1 MSDAHNR
8 SWFEK
13 FWHWYCRA
21 IARIFYRHIEIEG
34 AASIATGDAGLL
46 LCANHVNALVD
57 VVLLQATTTRT
68 IRPLA
73 RSGLYLNPLL
83 RPLLHLIGAVP
94 VARRNDVAADLTRND
109 KSFTRCAEL
118 LAADET
124 IVIFPEG
131 QSHSDSHIHKLK
143 TGAARIALAAAAH
156 NGRAPVILPVGLTF
170 TRKGKFRSDV
180 LIQFGTP
187 LNATLPD
194 NIEPFAAVELLT
206 ARITE
211 GLAAVTLNADS
222 WEDIYLVNRLE
233 QFFALRHGK
242 YRKRKLRQRFCALQR
257 LIDAQRALRVYEPD
271 RVRAILLQLTA
282 FERLC
287 RMFGIR
293 DYHLTIDARPVLVM
307 LYFARLILVVLL
319 TLPIAIWG
327 TINGIVPYLLTRHGS
342 RRIARSEDQYDTA
355 KVLLGMLLFLSF
367 WSVQTILV
375 YRWAGAWWSIG
386 YLGSVLLAA
395 PIALRMRK
403 EYRIIWSNLKVF
415 FLFLRKRQLRAYL
428 ADRRHEIEVELAHLV
443 RIVKRLP
450 ETAGGS
456 EREIHT

>member
-1 MSDAHNR
+1 MSDAHHKT
-8 SWFEK
+8 WFEN

-21 IARIFYRHIEIEG
+21 VARIFYRRIEIEG
-34 AASIATGDAGLL
+34 ASAINSNGAGLL

-57 VVLLQATTTRT
+57 VVLLQAATTRT

-83 RPLLHLIGAVP
+83 RPLLGLIGAVP
-94 VARRNDVAADLTRND
+94 VARRNDTTTDMTRND
-109 KSFTRCAEL
+109 ESFARCAEI
-118 LAADET
+118 LADDEM

-143 TGAARIALAAAAH
+143 TGAARIALAATTR
-156 NGRAPVILPVGLTF
+156 NGRPPVVLPVGLTF

-187 LNATLPD
+187 VDTALPEGND
-194 NIEPFAAVELLT
+194 SFAAVEQLT

-271 RVRAILLQLTA
+271 RVRAVLLQLTA

-293 DYHLTIDARPVLVM
+293 DHHLTIDIRPVLVM
-307 LYFARLILVVLL
+307 LYFGRLILVVML
-319 TLPIAIWG
+319 TLPIAAWG

-342 RRIARSEDQYDTA
+342 RQIARGEDQYDTA
-355 KVLLGMLLFLSF
+355 KVLLGMLLFLAF
-367 WSVQTILV
+367 WSAQTMLV
-375 YRWAGAWWSIG
+375 YRWAGTWWSIG
-386 YLGSVLLAA
+386 YLGSVLFAA

-403 EYRIIWSNLKVF
+403 EYRIIWNNLKVF

-450 ETAGGS
+450 ETAGES
-456 EREIHT
+456 EREIHI